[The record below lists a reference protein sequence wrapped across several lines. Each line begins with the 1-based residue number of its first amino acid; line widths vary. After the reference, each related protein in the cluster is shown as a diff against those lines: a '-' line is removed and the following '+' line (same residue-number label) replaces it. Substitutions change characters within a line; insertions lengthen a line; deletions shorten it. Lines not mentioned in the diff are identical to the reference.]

1 MTDKDTSTKPLTS
14 SDRCDIKKEV
24 IEILKQLKHLTD
36 KAKKLFSL
44 VEDKK

>member
-1 MTDKDTSTKPLTS
+1 MTEKKDRQGGLTGS
-14 SDRCDIKKEV
+14 ENYAIKREI
-24 IEILKQLKHLTD
+24 IEILKQLKYLTD

>member
-1 MTDKDTSTKPLTS
+1 LTGS
-14 SDRCDIKKEV
+14 ENSAIKREI